1 MNNLLYQIHR
11 PGASAFTHSG
21 KFHADDVFSAAL
33 LLYLNPE
40 IMIKRGNRVPEDF
53 DGIVFDIGRG
63 QYDHHQKDSRIRENG
78 IPYAAFGLLWEELGS
93 DILGEDLAQRFD
105 EAFVQP
111 LDNNDNTGEKNELAT
126 LIGNFNPTWDAEG
139 SNDEA
144 FFQAV
149 SVAGMILENKFE
161 RFRGNE
167 RADKR
172 VEEIYAHHEQAV
184 HDREKHRDDAR
195 ILILPEFVPCQKFLS
210 ETEIAFVIF
219 PSNRGGYC
227 IQPQKKEYSMN
238 YKCSFPVEWLGLEN
252 EELVVATG
260 LKSAGFCHK
269 GGFLMTTGE
278 LADAV
283 QVCRIS
289 MEQFQ
294 EKPVIVNL
302 GGTEEAD
309 ELLVQL
315 PGLSSAKVAHLEFTE
330 LPELEIQGI
339 YGEVAIEK
347 QEWKSLIKEQI
358 RKILKYKPEAVFVGE
373 NLFATYPIVHSL
385 RKKHIPVLTLVQ
397 KDGKKLIVRI
407 PSGS

>member
-40 IMIKRGNRVPEDF
+40 IMITRGNRVPEDF

-78 IPYAAFGLLWEELGS
+78 IPYAAFGLLWEELGA
-93 DILGEDLAQRFD
+93 DILGEELAQKFD
-105 EAFVQP
+105 ESFVQP

-252 EELVVATG
+252 EELAVATG

-283 QVCRIS
+283 QACHIS

-315 PGLSSAKVAHLEFTE
+315 PGVSSAKVVHLEFPE

-339 YGEVAIEK
+339 YGEAVLEK
-347 QEWKSLIKEQI
+347 QEWKSLIKEQVK
-358 RKILKYKPEAVFVGE
+358 KILKYKPEAVFVGE
-373 NLFATYPIVHSL
+373 NLFAAYPIVHSL